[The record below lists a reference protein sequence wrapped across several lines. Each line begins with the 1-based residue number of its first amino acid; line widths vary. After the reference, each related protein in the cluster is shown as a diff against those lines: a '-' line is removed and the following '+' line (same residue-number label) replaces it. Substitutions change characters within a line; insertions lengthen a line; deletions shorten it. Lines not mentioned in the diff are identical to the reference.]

1 MSHQTPRP
9 LQIIQATN
17 ISLLSTGV
25 QTLFTTQN
33 LSGQRFVPV
42 QIYFELITV
51 SGFTV
56 VPTISFGQNGGS
68 FNDILA
74 ASPITGVG
82 TANQMLAF
90 NLPLSVITSIA
101 NNVAVGI
108 NVTVGATSTTYA
120 GNFYILGFYR

>member
-9 LQIIQATN
+9 LQIIQTTN

-42 QIYFELITV
+42 HLVFELITV
-51 SGFTV
+51 SGFTA
-56 VPTISFGQNGGS
+56 VPTLSFGQNGGS
-68 FNDILA
+68 FNDILG
-74 ASPITGVG
+74 ASALTGVSV
-82 TANQMLAF
+82 ANNMIAF
-90 NLPLSVITSIA
+90 NLDLTAISTIA

-120 GNFYILGFYR
+120 GNFYVLGFYR